1 MASNELINKRA
12 GITVC
17 GYIWPLDYCTDI
29 FINNNIVA
37 GTAFAGYVN
46 MAQNC
51 GDTSQ
56 DKFFNNIAHSI
67 KGAYGGNGIQFYAD
81 TTTDQIHSCY

>member
-46 MAQNC
+46 MA
-51 GDTSQ
+51 
-56 DKFFNNIAHSI
+56 
-67 KGAYGGNGIQFYAD
+67 
-81 TTTDQIHSCY
+81 